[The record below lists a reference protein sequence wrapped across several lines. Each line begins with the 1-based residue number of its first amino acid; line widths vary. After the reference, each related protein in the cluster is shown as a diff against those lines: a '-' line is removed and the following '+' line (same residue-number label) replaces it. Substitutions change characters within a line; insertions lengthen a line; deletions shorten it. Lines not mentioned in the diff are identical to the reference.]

1 MGNELTYFKF
11 VCELIDAGIWAKMS
25 PAAKTLYPVLLRFTD
40 RNFSPVYP
48 GSKKLLELTGFKQK
62 SSLRNARKELIE
74 LGLISITLGTGRKNT
89 IYHFRFDWATP
100 RGAQKDPPETFNNTP
115 HDVNRFSPSGATN
128 ETPQA
133 RNPIPPYNQIQISI
147 NNQVPLKDVPDQ
159 KFKYQEINEKKED
172 PFFKLREEFGNR
184 EVELAISEAKLGDLP
199 VDPDTIYKILSKK
212 YLKAIS
218 IDEILNDLKQ
228 KISEHSFE
236 LIKKS
241 YVGECDGFHIFSDEL
256 PVYLKNILTKMS
268 EKILFDSI
276 NPKTNLAIRNSW
288 RKYER

>member
-25 PAAKTLYPVLLRFTD
+25 PAARTLYPVLLRFTD

-62 SSLRNARKELIE
+62 SSLRNARKELID

-100 RGAQKDPPETFNNTP
+100 RVTQKDPPEVINNTP
-115 HDVNRFSPSGATN
+115 HDNNRTTPSSVTD

-133 RNPIPPYNQIQISI
+133 QNPIPPYNQIQISI
-147 NNQVPLKDVPDQ
+147 NNQVPIKDVSNQ
-159 KFKYQEINEKKED
+159 KFNNQDQTEKKDD
-172 PFFKLREEFGNR
+172 PFWKLREEFGSR

-199 VDPDTIYKILSKK
+199 VDPNTIYKILSKK
-212 YLKAIS
+212 YLKAPS

-228 KISEHSFE
+228 KISDHSFD

-241 YVGECDGFHIFSDEL
+241 YIRESGGFYIFSDEL
-256 PVYLKNILTKMS
+256 PVYLKNILIKMS

-276 NPKTNLAIRNSW
+276 NPKTNLATRNSW
-288 RKYER
+288 RKYEY